1 MELNAIQ
8 IISLILI
15 GMTIIKLS
23 FMIFKKNSFN
33 AFLEFYKSST
43 SKMPWRY
50 FSVYMIIAILILY
63 FIRANTDISY
73 TEIVVVSMFFA
84 FLISAGFMGMDIIR
98 YYDLSK
104 INWKMIMLYASIWLF
119 LMFKSLQEI
128 FNF

>member
-43 SKMPWRY
+43 SKMPWVY
-50 FSVYMIIAILILY
+50 FSVYMIIAISILY

-98 YYDLSK
+98 HYDLSK
-104 INWKMIMLYASIWLF
+104 INWKMIMFYASIWLF

>member
-1 MELNAIQ
+1 MELNAMQ

-43 SKMPWRY
+43 SKIPWVY
-50 FSVYMIIAILILY
+50 FSVYMIIAISILY

-98 YYDLSK
+98 HYDLSK